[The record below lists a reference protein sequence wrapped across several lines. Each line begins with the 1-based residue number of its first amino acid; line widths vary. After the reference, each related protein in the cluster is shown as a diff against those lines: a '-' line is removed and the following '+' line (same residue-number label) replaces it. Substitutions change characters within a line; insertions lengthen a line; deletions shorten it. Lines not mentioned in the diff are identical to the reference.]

1 MQRIMMFFQWNISE
15 GEVNMTNYPEAT
27 SQLRNIVIRIL
38 SAKFDD
44 YTSICECADDWCSK
58 QVTSHGVVKYYE
70 AYFNNTK

>member
-1 MQRIMMFFQWNISE
+1 MFSLWNILE
-15 GEVNMTNYPEAT
+15 MVVNMNNYPEAT
-27 SQLRNIVIRIL
+27 SQLREVVIRIL
-38 SAKFDD
+38 SSKFDD